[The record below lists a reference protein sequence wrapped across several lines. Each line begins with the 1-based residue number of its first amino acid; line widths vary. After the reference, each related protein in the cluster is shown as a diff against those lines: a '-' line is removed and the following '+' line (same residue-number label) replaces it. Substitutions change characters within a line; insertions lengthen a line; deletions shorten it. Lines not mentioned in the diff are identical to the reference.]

1 MLTRDDA
8 EIFIGSINNII
19 VSDIIRLSFIRAS
32 YTIYI

>member
-1 MLTRDDA
+1 MLTRDDV
-8 EIFIGSINNII
+8 EIFIGSIDII